1 MFHLYFGAFDIV
13 LYLGGAYSAMVL
25 ANAIC
30 DRLDQADAAQVTTTT
45 TAATPEMAPMQA
57 IDPSLAAPVP
67 QRQDAGV
74 KVSVR

>member
-30 DRLDQADAAQVTTTT
+30 DRMDRTDAAKAAAQT
-45 TAATPEMAPMQA
+45 ATPELAPMQP
-57 IDPSLAAPVP
+57 IDPSLTAPVVKP
-67 QRQDAGV
+67 QETSV
-74 KVSVR
+74 KVTLS

>member
-1 MFHLYFGAFDIV
+1 MFHLYFGLFDIV

-30 DRLDQADAAQVTTTT
+30 DRLDQADAARAIAK
-45 TAATPEMAPMQA
+45 TAAPELAPMQP
-57 IDPSLAAPVP
+57 IDPSLTAPVSKP
-67 QRQDAGV
+67 QPESV